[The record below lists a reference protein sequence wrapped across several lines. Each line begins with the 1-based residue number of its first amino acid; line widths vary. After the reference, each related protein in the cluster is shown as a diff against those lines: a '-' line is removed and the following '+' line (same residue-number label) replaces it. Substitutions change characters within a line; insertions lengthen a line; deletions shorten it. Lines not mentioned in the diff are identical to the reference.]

1 MINEKSFAMEHIES
15 IRNNKSVDIN
25 LLERSIYAF
34 GLLEA
39 LVRVGLPFIF
49 KGGTSLMLLLDKPRR
64 LSTDIDIIVKPGTEV
79 EEFIEKASKIIP
91 FKNYKKQTRKGK
103 NNIGN
108 TKYGK
113 LTFIQKYNA
122 EAFAYIVET
131 VNPLE
136 KQ

>member
-1 MINEKSFAMEHIES
+1 
-15 IRNNKSVDIN
+15 
-25 LLERSIYAF
+25 
-34 GLLEA
+34 
-39 LVRVGLPFIF
+39 
-49 KGGTSLMLLLDKPRR
+49 MLLLDKPRR

-131 VNPLE
+131 VNLLE